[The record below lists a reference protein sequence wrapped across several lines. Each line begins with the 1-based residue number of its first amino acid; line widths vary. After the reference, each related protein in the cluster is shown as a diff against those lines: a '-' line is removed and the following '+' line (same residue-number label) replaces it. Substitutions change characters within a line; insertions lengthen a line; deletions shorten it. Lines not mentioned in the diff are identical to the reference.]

1 MTWHEKGCADS
12 SQRLSGIECLLQRG
26 NLKLLPPAEPLLF
39 SPTCCAVCCQVEVG
53 CQGIYS
59 DFPSMCA
66 RQGQATQEGKT
77 TSCLVRD
84 NSPKHLCLF
93 LQPLKRCSSP
103 GHSCG
108 GFWVRGTQA
117 MGVPHVLAAAVVRER
132 WGRARGPRKAWCVSS
147 LSGVTEWH
155 FKDASCSSFP

>member
-1 MTWHEKGCADS
+1 MK
-12 SQRLSGIECLLQRG
+12 R
-26 NLKLLPPAEPLLF
+26 
-39 SPTCCAVCCQVEVG
+39 AVLIHPRG
-53 CQGIYS
+53 CQGSSSSCREGTSSSCCQQNRSCSLLRVALCVVRWRWDVRESTLI
-59 DFPSMCA
+59 FPSMCA

-155 FKDASCSSFP
+155 FKDVSCSSFP

>member
-1 MTWHEKGCADS
+1 MK
-12 SQRLSGIECLLQRG
+12 R
-26 NLKLLPPAEPLLF
+26 
-39 SPTCCAVCCQVEVG
+39 AVLIHPRG
-53 CQGIYS
+53 CQGSSASCREGTSSSCCQQNRSCSLLRVVLCVVRWRWDVRESTLI
-59 DFPSMCA
+59 FPSMCA

-155 FKDASCSSFP
+155 FKDVSCSSFP